1 MKRFSSDIKME
12 FGLGK
17 CAKATFKRKHL
28 TSTSNIHIDNSIKI
42 KLEQEK
48 TYDYPEVNE
57 GNGIQHAAMK
67 EKIQKEYYKRV
78 RLVLKSE
85 LNASNRAEATYIM
98 AVPVVTYSF
107 NFTNWKLS
115 EIKKL
120 DTKTRKLLTMGKMHH
135 PRSDVD
141 RLYLPR
147 ARSRRGL
154 THVELSYKTTTIGLA
169 AYLTSTN
176 DSLIRLVQQ
185 HESTRKKLY
194 SIIKEASKFK
204 KELDLKELQPEDDE
218 TATLY
223 AKRIK
228 TPGQNTRACS
238 KCKPDGARKH

>member
-1 MKRFSSDIKME
+1 MKRFSSDIKIE

-42 KLEQEK
+42 KL
-48 TYDYPEVNE
+48 TYNYPGVNE
-57 GNGIQHAAMK
+57 GNGIQQAAMK

-98 AVPVVTYSF
+98 AVLVVTYSF
-107 NFTNWKLS
+107 NFLNWKLS

-120 DTKTRKLLTMGKMHH
+120 DTKSRKLLTMGKMHH

-154 THVELSYKTTTIGLA
+154 THVELSCKTTTIGLA

-185 HESTRKKLY
+185 HKSTRKKLY
-194 SIIKEASKFK
+194 SIIKEASNFK

-218 TATLY
+218 TAALY

-228 TPGQNTRACS
+228 T
-238 KCKPDGARKH
+238 GAKHQGLQ

>member
-1 MKRFSSDIKME
+1 
-12 FGLGK
+12 
-17 CAKATFKRKHL
+17 
-28 TSTSNIHIDNSIKI
+28 
-42 KLEQEK
+42 
-48 TYDYPEVNE
+48 
-57 GNGIQHAAMK
+57 
-67 EKIQKEYYKRV
+67 
-78 RLVLKSE
+78 
-85 LNASNRAEATYIM
+85 
-98 AVPVVTYSF
+98 
-107 NFTNWKLS
+107 
-115 EIKKL
+115 
-120 DTKTRKLLTMGKMHH
+120 MGKMHH

-194 SIIKEASKFK
+194 SIIKEASNFK

-218 TATLY
+218 TAALY

-228 TPGQNTRACS
+228 T
-238 KCKPDGARKH
+238 GAKHQGLQ

>member
-1 MKRFSSDIKME
+1 M
-12 FGLGK
+12 
-17 CAKATFKRKHL
+17 
-28 TSTSNIHIDNSIKI
+28 
-42 KLEQEK
+42 
-48 TYDYPEVNE
+48 NE

-135 PRSDVD
+135 PRSDID

-147 ARSRRGL
+147 ARGRRGL

-194 SIIKEASKFK
+194 SIIKEASNFK

-218 TATLY
+218 TAALY

-228 TPGQNTRACS
+228 T
-238 KCKPDGARKH
+238 GAKHQGLQ